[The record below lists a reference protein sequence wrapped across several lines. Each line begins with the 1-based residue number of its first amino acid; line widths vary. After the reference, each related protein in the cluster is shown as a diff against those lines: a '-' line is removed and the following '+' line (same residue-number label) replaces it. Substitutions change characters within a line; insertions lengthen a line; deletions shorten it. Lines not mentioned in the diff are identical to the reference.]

1 MMSDDFYSKG
11 SIFKRLEDADP
22 RDSRKNGVLAFKSPM
37 DGDRVEKFPPTVPK
51 PKGYPL
57 TFLKEMLVESAAKS
71 WVFKGLIAHDE
82 NSEWFGPPG
91 SLKSSLLTEMGVH
104 AAAGMDWRGFRSKGA
119 CGVIYIALERADLTK
134 RRIRAHVARLGLPDT
149 LPIAVVGASVI
160 LNRPGSHKAVEDT
173 IEEAERVWGVP
184 VGLIIFDTFSALIAA
199 GGGNEDK
206 AQDQGIIY
214 SQIQEVKWFRKLHVA
229 IVGHTGK
236 DESRGKSGSNQG
248 KRITDMEVQLSGKP
262 IRTAEIIKRNDG
274 EEGPLFSFTHA
285 IHEFGLDEDGEPIT
299 VSIVSDE
306 VVEAPAEPK
315 REDKLPANQ
324 RTLFMIL
331 ADAGASGLHA
341 EEWTAKAK
349 DAGIGVRRRG
359 DITEARLGL
368 KSKGLVR
375 EFADRW
381 HVNHS
386 S

>member
-1 MMSDDFYSKG
+1 MRGGEKDKVLP
-11 SIFKRLEDADP
+11 FKPIPGEQ
-22 RDSRKNGVLAFKSPM
+22 
-37 DGDRVEKFPPTVPK
+37 VETFPAQ

-71 WVFKGLIAHDE
+71 WIFKGLIAHDE

-104 AAAGMDWRGFRSKGA
+104 AAAGLDWRGFRTKGA

-160 LNRPGSHKAVEDT
+160 LNRPDSHKAVEDT
-173 IEEAERVWGVP
+173 IEEAERQWGLP

-214 SQIQEVKWFRKLHVA
+214 SQIQEVKRFRKLHVA

-306 VVEAPAEPK
+306 LIQSAAKTNEL
-315 REDKLPANQ
+315 KLSANQ
-324 RTLFMIL
+324 RTMFDIL
-331 ADAGASGLHA
+331 HSAGSAGLST
-341 EEWTAKAK
+341 EEWSNRAKEE
-349 DAGIGVRRRG
+349 GIGVKRHATLY
-359 DITEARLGL
+359 DIRSTL
-368 KSKGLVR
+368 KTKGLVR
-375 EFADRW
+375 QYGETW
-381 HVNHS
+381 TVVHS
-386 S
+386 

>member
-1 MMSDDFYSKG
+1 MMV
-11 SIFKRLEDADP
+11 EA
-22 RDSRKNGVLAFKSPM
+22 AFKN
-37 DGDRVEKFPPTVPK
+37 
-51 PKGYPL
+51 
-57 TFLKEMLVESAAKS
+57 
-71 WVFKGLIAHDE
+71 WIFKGLIAHDE

-104 AAAGMDWRGFRSKGA
+104 AAAGIDWRSFRSKGA

-149 LPIAVVGASVI
+149 LPIAVVGANVI
-160 LNRPGSHKAVEDT
+160 LNRLDSHKSVEDT
-173 IEEAERVWGVP
+173 VEEAEREWGIP

-214 SQIQEVKWFRKLHVA
+214 AQIQEVKRFRKLHVA

-236 DESRGKSGSNQG
+236 EESRGKAGSNQG

-274 EEGPLFSFTHA
+274 EEGPLFSFTNA

-306 VVEAPAEPK
+306 VISSQLATKSSEPK
-315 REDKLPANQ
+315 LTPNQ
-324 RTLFMIL
+324 RTVFAIL
-331 ADAGASGLHA
+331 HAAGDAGLAL
-341 EEWTAKAK
+341 EEWNARAKQEE
-349 DAGIGVRRRG
+349 IGTRRKADLT
-359 DITEARLGL
+359 DIRNALL
-368 KSKGLVR
+368 SKGLVSNYG
-375 EFADRW
+375 DRW
-381 HVNHS
+381 KVRHE
-386 S
+386 

>member
-1 MMSDDFYSKG
+1 MFNLLSDDDIAQLRSRGPRRGGEKDKVLP
-11 SIFKRLEDADP
+11 FKPIPGEQ
-22 RDSRKNGVLAFKSPM
+22 
-37 DGDRVEKFPPTVPK
+37 VEHFPPQ

-57 TFLKEMLVESAAKS
+57 TFLKEMMVESAAKS
-71 WVFKGLIAHDE
+71 WIFKGLIAHDE

-104 AAAGMDWRGFRSKGA
+104 AAAGIDWRGFRTKGA
-119 CGVIYIALERADLTK
+119 CGVIYIALERVDLTK

-160 LNRPGSHKAVEDT
+160 LNRLDAHKAVENT
-173 IEEAERVWGVP
+173 IEEAERVWGIP

-214 SQIQEVKWFRKLHVA
+214 AQIQRVKSFRKLHVA

-236 DESRGKSGSNQG
+236 EESRGKAGSNQG
-248 KRITDMEVQLSGKP
+248 KHITDMEVQLSGKP

-306 VVEAPAEPK
+306 EVSAQSATNEPKLTANQKTFYRILYDAGSNGLTLDEWNRQAVEAGLATKRPATLTDLRKALQDK
-315 REDKLPANQ
+315 R
-324 RTLFMIL
+324 
-331 ADAGASGLHA
+331 
-341 EEWTAKAK
+341 
-349 DAGIGVRRRG
+349 
-359 DITEARLGL
+359 
-368 KSKGLVR
+368 LVR
-375 EFADRW
+375 EYGNRW
-381 HVNHS
+381 TVNHAD
-386 S
+386 